1 MAEKRVVAYAIG
13 WDIKEKKGKIQICV
27 TKDEKYDIEFDNAH
41 EFSAACSILRGDHK
55 VYYDPESQVL
65 RTGYEMTQED

>member
-13 WDIKEKKGKIQICV
+13 WDIKEKKGKIRISI
-27 TKDEKYDIEFDNAH
+27 KSAEEYDIVFNNAQ

-55 VYYDPESQVL
+55 VYYDPESQEL